1 MIPEDDYE
9 PIEQRQAFDFRARD
23 NATPA
28 HVAAKFGDL
37 QHLQELV
44 EVSDEQGRRLLLTAS
59 DRNGWQ
65 PLHEACRGG
74 HRNIVRYLVT
84 ELIEHIDVHA
94 TTNSGATPLSL
105 SQEYHGQNHPV
116 TRLLQQISESEN
128 DSS

>member
-9 PIEQRQAFDFRARD
+9 PIQQQQPFDFRARD

-44 EVSDEQGRRLLLTAS
+44 EASDGQGRRLLLTAS

-74 HRNIVRYLVT
+74 HRNIVRYLVM
-84 ELIEHIDVHA
+84 EQIEHIDVHA
-94 TTNSGATPLSL
+94 TTNGGATPLSL